1 MCPRGCD
8 GWWWQRGSGTPTQ
21 GRGVDVGRKSLEAVP
36 RQLPA
41 SRCYRCT
48 HSFLLPLPVPGLGGA
63 GWARIDA
70 LGMWHPL
77 GCGTHW
83 DVAPSGCGTQLLDAE
98 CGVPAPETAP
108 SPPTPHPK
116 SEFLGT
122 AISLTG
128 AHSELGAP
136 RDTNKGFVEMEKGF
150 PTGFVPTATCPSNVL
165 IPLSAR
171 TPWPTTASC
180 WSPSAAMPGIRT
192 GPVSIRAP
200 NPYGQPKALTA
211 QCWGWASHP
220 CQDRR
225 SPLQRCPLHGAGP
238 AMGLS
243 PGQWVLACR
252 WVLGSA

>member
-1 MCPRGCD
+1 MG
-8 GWWWQRGSGTPTQ
+8 GGGSGVPGHPPRAGVSTWVGSPWKPSH
-21 GRGVDVGRKSLEAVP
+21 GSFLHRGVIGALTASSCLSLCQGWGE
-36 RQLPA
+36 QGG
-41 SRCYRCT
+41 
-48 HSFLLPLPVPGLGGA
+48 HGLM
-63 GWARIDA
+63 
-70 LGMWHPL
+70 LL

-128 AHSELGAP
+128 VDSELGAP

-150 PTGFVPTATCPSNVL
+150 PTGFVPTATCPNNVL
-165 IPLSAR
+165 IPLSAC

-200 NPYGQPKALTA
+200 NPYGQPKAPTA

-220 CQDRR
+220 CQDQR

-243 PGQWVLACR
+243 PGQWVLSCR